1 MNLHKIFNN
10 PNPSFDELRYVYH
23 TTYSSCSTTEELNI
37 ILDYCFKNLKSVNAR
52 TFIQHIRENPASD
65 EEILLKI
72 KAMFYYYKTL
82 SKPSQ

>member
-1 MNLHKIFNN
+1 MNLHEIFNN
-10 PNPSFDELRYVYH
+10 PNPTLEELNYVLQKS
-23 TTYSSCSTTEELNI
+23 YSVFSTIEELNI
-37 ILDYCFKNLKSVNAR
+37 ILDYSLKNLKTVTAR
-52 TFIQHIRENPASD
+52 CIVYNIRENPASD